1 MWPSQ
6 GWRCCETPCPTLVS
20 LQEISGCLLVSTHLG
35 KPTAA
40 LHQALPPESPQNALT
55 AWTCSCPDRVWLR
68 LQDFAN
74 SHLPHIQTMVK
85 TNFSTRFPDGSMSR
99 VPGGGGG
106 QMCTS
111 MIRHGVRTPVL
122 TDSCWRDVVFLL
134 HSALG
139 LSVGRARLPSPG
151 RSSPLK
157 PRWERLHRQES
168 IQSGIGNADGIRSLP
183 LRPLDIDPVEFYARN
198 PPCTG
203 RPVCTGRTQT
213 RLETGL
219 LLQESKYWNRNL
231 SELCCPAESLSLSPN
246 SPGERTT
253 PGFSKHSRPDQ

>member
-1 MWPSQ
+1 
-6 GWRCCETPCPTLVS
+6 
-20 LQEISGCLLVSTHLG
+20 
-35 KPTAA
+35 
-40 LHQALPPESPQNALT
+40 
-55 AWTCSCPDRVWLR
+55 
-68 LQDFAN
+68 
-74 SHLPHIQTMVK
+74 
-85 TNFSTRFPDGSMSR
+85 
-99 VPGGGGG
+99 
-106 QMCTS
+106 MCTS